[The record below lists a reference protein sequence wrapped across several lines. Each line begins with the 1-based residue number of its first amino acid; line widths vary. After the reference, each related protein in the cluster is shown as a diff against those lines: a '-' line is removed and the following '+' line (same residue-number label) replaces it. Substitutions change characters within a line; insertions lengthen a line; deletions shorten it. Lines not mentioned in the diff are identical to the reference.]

1 MAIMETTRNINEI
14 DPDIKAA
21 TMPVLRD
28 VGKLYSEGALGR
40 VADSEDVRQAL
51 LEQGRIAQ
59 GAMQGGLGTQNI
71 LNQLRNTEGA
81 MLSGQ
86 QGALGSARADRGREA
101 GMADRAMQLQQA
113 DLEAKLAAGQEYGKT
128 VEGARA
134 LDQETLDSEARG
146 AERYFSFLGAAPQS
160 TSSTTTAPR
169 QKSGGK

>member
-1 MAIMETTRNINEI
+1 MARTETTRTIQEI

-21 TMPVLRD
+21 TLPVLQD
-28 VGKLYSEGALGR
+28 VGRLYREGALGR
-40 VADSEDVRQAL
+40 VADSTDVRQAL

-59 GAMQGGLGTQNI
+59 GAMKGGLGTENI

-81 MLSGQ
+81 MLAGQ

-113 DLEAKLAAGQEYGKT
+113 DLETKLAAGQQYGKS

-134 LDQETLDSEARG
+134 LDQEGLDSQARG
-146 AERYFSFLGAAPQS
+146 AERYFNFLGAAPQS
-160 TSSTTTAPR
+160 QTSTTTAPR
-169 QKSGGK
+169 SGGK

>member
-1 MAIMETTRNINEI
+1 MAMETTRSIQEI
-14 DPDIKAA
+14 DPDIKRA
-21 TMPVLRD
+21 TLPVLQD
-28 VGKLYSEGALGR
+28 VGKLYREGALGR
-40 VADSEDVRQAL
+40 VADSDEVRKAL

-81 MLSGQ
+81 MLSNQ

-101 GMADRAMQLQQA
+101 GMADSAMKLQQA
-113 DLEAKLAAGQEYGKT
+113 DLAAKLKAGQEYGKT

-134 LDQETLDSEARG
+134 LDQEVLDSDTRS

-160 TSSTTTAPR
+160 QSTTTTAPK